1 MKAAAEPASLELY
14 HKLILEHGRQPRH
27 LRRLDAPSHRGCGHN
42 RSCGDRIDLEL
53 LLNSGRVYDCA
64 FEGSGCAVCLA
75 SASVLCGHVVGLEE
89 AQLRQA
95 AADFDAMLSGG
106 AAMPKEIGAFAALAA
121 HPARRKCASLAWH
134 ALLNALNHHNAPAQ
148 TE

>member
-1 MKAAAEPASLELY
+1 MKAPAETSSLELY

-27 LRRLDAPSHRGCGHN
+27 LRRLDAATHRGCGHN

-53 LLNSGRVYDCA
+53 NLSSGRVYDCA

-75 SASVLCGHVVGLEE
+75 SASVLCGSVVGADE
-89 AQLRQA
+89 ARLRQL
-95 AADFDAMLSGG
+95 AADFDAMLGGG
-106 AAMPKEIGAFAALAA
+106 AVMDGEIGAFAALAA
-121 HPARRKCASLAWH
+121 HPGRRKCASLSWH
-134 ALLNALNHHNAPAQ
+134 ALLNALNHQNAPAQ

>member
-1 MKAAAEPASLELY
+1 MNAPVESTQLDLY

-27 LRRLDAPSHRGCGHN
+27 LRRLDAASHRGCGHN

-53 LLNSGRVYDCA
+53 SLSSGHVYDCA

-75 SASVLCGHVVGLEE
+75 SASVLCGSVVGAEE
-89 AQLRQA
+89 ARLRQL
-95 AADFDAMLSGG
+95 AADFDAMLAGG
-106 AAMPKEIGAFAALAA
+106 AVMDGEISAFAALAA
-121 HPARRKCASLAWH
+121 HPGRRKCASLAWH
-134 ALLNALNHHNAPAQ
+134 ALLNALNHQNAPAQ